1 MRYVEARGRLR
12 VALTPRR
19 VAALR
24 GMLVGAVLSLLLVAT
39 PLWLIGGSG
48 SDSATVT
55 EVTPLAALA
64 TAPVEPAHFDI
75 SAVLVG
81 GWVGEVC
88 PDEGEPIEV
97 HFEFTQTSDD
107 SMVYALS
114 VDGEVATGVVGTGQC
129 DVDGEN
135 LEFHSFLAMLNDC
148 GEACGIDRTYVG
160 HFEDGTLV
168 GDYADAAAQEG
179 CTDCVK
185 RGTWWLVR
193 EDGINEDLVSPIDV

>member
-1 MRYVEARGRLR
+1 
-12 VALTPRR
+12 
-19 VAALR
+19 
-24 GMLVGAVLSLLLVAT
+24 MLVGAVLSLLLVAT
-39 PLWLIGGSG
+39 PLLLLGGSG
-48 SDSATVT
+48 VDSNSMT
-55 EVTPLAALA
+55 EATPLAALA
-64 TAPVEPAHFDI
+64 TAPVEPGHFDI

-97 HFEFTQTSDD
+97 RFEFSQTPDD

-114 VDGEVATGVVGTGQC
+114 VDGEVATGLVGTGKC
-129 DVDGEN
+129 DIDGEN

-160 HFEDGTLV
+160 HFEDGALV

-193 EDGINEDLVSPIDV
+193 DNGINEDLVSPLDV